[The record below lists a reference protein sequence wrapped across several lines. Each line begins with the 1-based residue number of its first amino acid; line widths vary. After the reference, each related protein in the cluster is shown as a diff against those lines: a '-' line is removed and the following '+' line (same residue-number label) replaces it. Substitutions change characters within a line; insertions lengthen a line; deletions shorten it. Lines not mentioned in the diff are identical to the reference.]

1 MPEGRY
7 SLNLID
13 AHAGGDVSRQVVGG
27 VGVLPGQS
35 LLEQLEY
42 LRHEADGLRQL
53 LLYEPYGDPAQCV
66 NLIVPAKTPPAEAGF
81 ITMEAMG
88 YPYFSGSNTLCTAA
102 VLMQKKAEETGVE
115 PESICLETPAGLVTV
130 RGRFQDGRVHSAT
143 CKTTPAYVVQENLTV
158 QLPVYG
164 KVEFDLVF
172 SGALYAVVRSEPLGL
187 TLDRP
192 HEPRLIAF
200 ASELITHARPFC
212 EHQHPEMGLLA
223 PLPFVHFEGPET
235 PGSDGLLHTSTA
247 TYVHP
252 GVVCR
257 SPTGTGTAARLA
269 LKYQQRKME
278 LGEGMRTTSPRGN
291 SFTGEIVE
299 ECRIGP
305 YSGIVC
311 DITGRVFTLARSEIF
326 VDLEDPHTPGAGLT
340 LILSWKQE

>member
-1 MPEGRY
+1 MPDKRAC
-7 SLNLID
+7 LDLID

-27 VGVLPGQS
+27 VIELPGAS

-42 LRHEADGLRQL
+42 LRREADGLRQL

-66 NLIVPAKTPPAEAGF
+66 NLVVPAKTAPAEAGF

-102 VLMQKKAEETGVE
+102 VLMQKKVEETGKEV
-115 PESICLETPAGLVTV
+115 ESICLETPAGLVTV
-130 RGRFQDGRVHSAT
+130 KGNFLDGLVHSVA
-143 CKTTPAYVVQENLTV
+143 CKTTPAYVVQEGLSV

-164 KVEFDLVF
+164 KVDFDLVF

-200 ASELITHARPFC
+200 ASELIAHARPFC
-212 EHQHPEMGLLA
+212 EHEHPQMGLLA
-223 PLPFVHFEGPET
+223 PLPFVHFEGPEIE
-235 PGSDGLLHTSTA
+235 GSDGLLHTSTA

-252 GVVCR
+252 GVICR

-269 LKYQQRKME
+269 LKHRQGKMQV
-278 LGEGMRTTSPRGN
+278 GEGMRTTSPRGN
-291 SFTGEIVE
+291 SFTGLIAE
-299 ECRIGP
+299 ERSLGP

-311 DITGRVFTLARSEIF
+311 EISGRVFVLARSKIF
-326 VDLEDPHTPGAGLT
+326 VNFDDPHTPQDGLKN
-340 LILSWKQE
+340 LLSGKQQ